1 MKGIIISKIRSMALL
16 ILISS
21 VVSVSV
27 YKIRGKGEGKYS
39 SGVVENYQSTT
50 DNQENQW
57 ITVMEDVN
65 VQMLC
70 ADYWIE
76 KCSNP
81 HEILM
86 SPAEIQEW
94 NEIQIEDKRN
104 DVNSINY
111 YNIQGKEYVSKEQL
125 KTAIGGVTSTE
136 LSSQGAFVSIN
147 KKLYDA
153 KGVEIP
159 SSHWASAIDNCNYDG
174 INDKNKISYGVI
186 TRYTEMRALPTS
198 ERGYQDKTVPF
209 YDNFINSTALVNE
222 PVIILHTSK
231 DGKWKC
237 IFSSS
242 SSGWVLSKDVAVCS
256 SYDQWKESQKGDFLL
271 VTQDRFRL
279 EDDVTKDR
287 PELGNDEIQEEINGL
302 ELSMGTKLK
311 LVKSGELSQGIN
323 GRKAQNVYTVKI
335 PVSDKNGMLTYI
347 CSYIPVSK
355 EVQVGYMNYT
365 TANVLKLAF
374 KTLGDLYGW
383 GGMYNSRDCSSLM
396 ADIYKCFGFQLGR
409 NSGEQAALKCVTFNM
424 EGLSDEE
431 KISIL
436 DKNVLPGSILYFSGH
451 VFMYLGQDNG
461 KAYSISAT
469 GSIKGIDADGEDIFV
484 QSVMVNSL
492 NIYRTNK
499 KTWLESLSVCKEI
512 LLP

>member
-1 MKGIIISKIRSMALL
+1 MKKYIGAKTNGKMNIKIAVIVLL
-16 ILISS
+16 MVIVSG
-21 VVSVSV
+21 VSVSV
-27 YKIRGKGEGKYS
+27 YKIRGKGEGTGS

-50 DNQENQW
+50 DNQDNQW

-65 VQMLC
+65 VQMLR

-86 SPAEIQEW
+86 TPAEIQKW
-94 NEIQIEDKRN
+94 NEMQIEDKRN
-104 DVNSINY
+104 DVNTINY
-111 YNIQGKEYVSKEQL
+111 YNIQGKEYVSKDQL
-125 KTAIGGVTSTE
+125 KTAVGGVTSKE
-136 LSSQGAFVSIN
+136 LSSQGTPISIN

-159 SSHWASAIDNCNYDG
+159 ASHWASAIENCNYDG
-174 INDKNKISYGVI
+174 IKDKNKVSYGII

-198 ERGYQDKTVPF
+198 ERGYQDKTVSF

-231 DGKWKC
+231 DGKWKY

-242 SSGWVLSKDVAVCS
+242 SHGWVLSKDVAVCS
-256 SYDQWKESQKGDFLL
+256 SYDQWKESQEGDFLL
-271 VTQDRFRL
+271 VTQDRL
-279 EDDVTKDR
+279 KLD
-287 PELGNDEIQEEINGL
+287 NDETQEEINGL

-311 LVKSGELSQGIN
+311 LVKSNELPQGIN

-347 CSYIPVSK
+347 YSYIPVSK

-409 NSGEQAALKCVTFNM
+409 NSGDQAALKCVTFDM

-469 GSIKGIDADGEDIFV
+469 GSIKGLDDDGEDIFV

-492 NIYRTNK
+492 NIYRTNG

-512 LLP
+512 LHRA